1 MVFQQWF
8 SKPVLLNLPLFLTNY
23 SSFPTLLAHFPPRG
37 NKPTSFLSQKKA
49 ISLIHSTI
57 VPLQSLHS
65 SLKQWRPS
73 SLNNFLPSLKQTI
86 FSLRWL
92 RKARSTGDLLA
103 YAVHVWSS
111 ALESCGEGR
120 VISLDISK
128 ALDRV
133 WHKGLLAKL
142 PMFGLH
148 HTLINWIGRFLSYR
162 SIAVRVDGF
171 LSNLHSI
178 NAGVP
183 QGSVISPVLF
193 ILFINDLLTSASSS
207 IHSFA
212 DDTFLSSSF
221 SFNPND
227 HASTD
232 IQLHRNISASLLSND
247 LTVIEKWGKDN
258 LVSFNQG
265 KKKQAVISRRRNQN
279 FPAVFMNSDKLDTS
293 ASFTQLGLSLSF
305 NLTWKTHIH
314 SLAKHASQKLGFLAR
329 ARGFF
334 SPSHLLSIYTS
345 QIRPS
350 LEYCSHVWGGA
361 LKSTLCLLD
370 KVQSKAIRL
379 INNPNLTKSLQP
391 LSHRRLVGDL
401 SIFYRYFNG
410 HCSQEIRDII
420 PVPLRRVR
428 TTRSSTHS
436 HPFQVSLPN
445 PRTLSH
451 KSSFIPRTCNLWN
464 VLPSSCFPESY
475 NLPAIFQI

>member
-1 MVFQQWF
+1 MGDANRVFYILRERRPGKIGRYKRMPEAERSGRQTAAPVMKLDNERSIHLLILSNPFTSCAYRQSQQVF
-8 SKPVLLNLPLFLTNY
+8 LISSPFNYIQVPNPSFFGVLY
-23 SSFPTLLAHFPPRG
+23 
-37 NKPTSFLSQKKA
+37 
-49 ISLIHSTI
+49 
-57 VPLQSLHS
+57 
-65 SLKQWRPS
+65 
-73 SLNNFLPSLKQTI
+73 
-86 FSLRWL
+86 LR
-92 RKARSTGDLLA
+92 AN
-103 YAVHVWSS
+103 
-111 ALESCGEGR
+111 
-120 VISLDISK
+120 ISK
-128 ALDRV
+128 AFDRI
-133 WHKGLLAKL
+133 WYKSLLAKL

-148 HTLINWIGRFLSYR
+148 HTLINWIGSFLSDR

-178 NAGVP
+178 DAGVP
-183 QGSVISPVLF
+183 QDSVISPVLF
-193 ILFINDLLTSASSS
+193 ILFINDLLTSTSSS

-258 LVSFNQG
+258 LVSFNQS
-265 KKKQAVISRRRNQN
+265 KTKQAVISRKRNQN
-279 FPAVFMNSDKLDTS
+279 FPAVLMNGDELDTS
-293 ASFTQLGLSLSF
+293 ASFTQLGLSLSS
-305 NLTWKTHIH
+305 NLTLKTHIH

-334 SPSHLLSIYTS
+334 SSSHLLSIYKS

-361 LKSTLCLLD
+361 PKSTLCLLD

-401 SIFYRYFNG
+401 SIYDRYFNG

-428 TTRSSTHS
+428 TTRSSTPS
-436 HPFQVSLPN
+436 HPFQ
-445 PRTLSH
+445 
-451 KSSFIPRTCNLWN
+451 I
-464 VLPSSCFPESY
+464 
-475 NLPAIFQI
+475 